1 MPKMKFSDKQW
12 DKIETSYKKD
22 LKRAANSMSI
32 KAYESDEILKAM
44 IKNQKN
50 NY

>member
-12 DKIETSYKKD
+12 DKIEASYKKN
-22 LKRAANSMSI
+22 LKRTVNSMSI

-44 IKNQKN
+44 VKNKKITE
-50 NY
+50 